1 MPTPRIIAAIDLCP
15 ASAMVSQQAS
25 ILARQRSVRLTLV
38 NVVTPG
44 VAAEY
49 GEDPW
54 LLARRKG
61 VLRRL
66 LPAASVEA
74 DTQILMGDAGSK
86 LRGAAHASD
95 VCMLVI
101 GRGEDRFYGPAL
113 GRTARHL
120 LRHVRVP
127 TLVVPPLAPDDTPWS
142 LPDVERVAAVSDRD
156 RAGELCLWAT
166 KVLARGLGAEATG
179 VSAAA
184 RSTRLRPGEART
196 LAETLVRAAMD
207 LDAQII
213 SVPVHGRLGD
223 LRAPL
228 GDITEELLIQ
238 SPVPVL
244 VYPVRYLIRIYRQ
257 PGGEDLAA

>member
-1 MPTPRIIAAIDLCP
+1 MPTPRIIAATDLCP

-25 ILARQRSVRLTLV
+25 ILARQRGARLTLI

-44 VAAEY
+44 VAEEY
-49 GEDPW
+49 GGDPW

-61 VLRRL
+61 VLHRL
-66 LPAASVEA
+66 LPAALVEA
-74 DTQILMGDAGSK
+74 QTQILTGDAGSK
-86 LRGAAHASD
+86 LRAAAYASD

-120 LRHVRVP
+120 LRYVRVP

-142 LPDVERVAAVSDRD
+142 LPDVERVVAGSNRD
-156 RAGELCLWAT
+156 PAGELCLRVT
-166 KVLARGLGAEATG
+166 KIMARGLSAEATG

-184 RSTRLRPGEART
+184 RSTRLRSGEARA
-196 LAETLVRAAMD
+196 LAEDLVRATMD
-207 LDAQII
+207 LDAQMITI
-213 SVPVHGRLGD
+213 PVHGRLGD

-228 GDITEELLIQ
+228 GEITEEVLIQ

-257 PGGEDLAA
+257 PDGEDLAA